1 MSSIASASTVAAADV
16 SDDVT
21 YAVTGSCSPLVS
33 DLEVAG
39 GPGGHAQMLTACRAN
54 PFLTV
59 LPVNGDV
66 ISVNRTA
73 AKYRIP
79 LLTSSPL
86 SAIIHHFRRLALA

>member
-1 MSSIASASTVAAADV
+1 MVVGRLMHRFGTAAPECPPLPQPLQLLHTADV

-66 ISVNRTA
+66 ISANRA
-73 AKYRIP
+73 
-79 LLTSSPL
+79 S
-86 SAIIHHFRRLALA
+86 

>member
-66 ISVNRTA
+66 ISVNRA
-73 AKYRIP
+73 
-79 LLTSSPL
+79 S
-86 SAIIHHFRRLALA
+86 